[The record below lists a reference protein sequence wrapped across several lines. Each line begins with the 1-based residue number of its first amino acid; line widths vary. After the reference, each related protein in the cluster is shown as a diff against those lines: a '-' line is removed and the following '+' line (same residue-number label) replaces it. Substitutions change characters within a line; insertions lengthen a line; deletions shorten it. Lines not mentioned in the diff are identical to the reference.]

1 MKKQSNSINM
11 IEKFRSTVSFKK
23 FIEDGDKF
31 KKDDKINSYKISY
44 PHFLKYFEDKANIDE
59 HNLIIGINFVYGWMP
74 TIFNY
79 CSASFK
85 DALVILNRAK
95 QGYIPTKS
103 ELDSLKGLFNNS
115 LVGTSKLLHFINPE
129 CFAIWDSKVY
139 KYLTKNNANQNSIS
153 KSESY
158 LAYLEF
164 CKELTEKEEYKK
176 IHSQVCNAVGYEMTK
191 FRTAELIMF
200 STKNDD
206 GNEE

>member
-1 MKKQSNSINM
+1 M

-31 KKDDKINSYKISY
+31 KKDDKINSYMISY
-44 PHFLKYFEDKANIDE
+44 PHFLKYFEDRTNIDE
-59 HNLIIGINFVYGWMP
+59 HDLIIGINFVYGWIP

-79 CSASFK
+79 CSTNFK
-85 DALVILNRAK
+85 DASVILNRAK
-95 QGYIPTKS
+95 QGYIPTTND
-103 ELDSLKGLFNNS
+103 LNTLKGLFNNS

-129 CFAIWDSKVY
+129 YFAIWDSKVY
-139 KYLTKNNANQNSIS
+139 KYLTKNKANQNSIS

-164 CKELTEKEEYKK
+164 CKELTERKEYENIHRK
-176 IHSQVCNAVGYEMTK
+176 ICDAVEYEMTK

-200 STKNDD
+200 TTIN
-206 GNEE
+206 NEKLK

>member
-1 MKKQSNSINM
+1 M
-11 IEKFRSTVSFKK
+11 IKKFRSTITFDD
-23 FIEDGDKF
+23 IINDGKKF
-31 KKDDKINSYKISY
+31 KKDDKINSYQISY
-44 PHFLKYFEDKANIDE
+44 PHFLKYFEDRTNIDE
-59 HNLIIGINFVYGWMP
+59 HDLIIGINFVYGWMP

-79 CSASFK
+79 CSTKFK
-85 DALVILNRAK
+85 DASVILNRAK
-95 QGYIPTKS
+95 QGYIPTKND
-103 ELDSLKGLFNNS
+103 LDTLKGLFNNS

-164 CKELTEKEEYKK
+164 CKELTEKDKYNE
-176 IHSQVCNAVGYEMTK
+176 IHSRICSAVGYEMTK